1 MRSSAWRLMIASRT
15 RAWLQAQ
22 FLAFN
27 EWAGDEIVR
36 FVSYALDK
44 PAANG
49 AAPAIGAASV

>member
-1 MRSSAWRLMIASRT
+1 MIASRT

-36 FVSYALDK
+36 FVPYALDK